1 MNVLEPEKII
11 LNVAGNFAN
20 DSLFAFPALCH
31 NDRIAIVQDE
41 SLKVMFYDI
50 QRQKFI
56 AEFKTNSIG
65 GYSVLG
71 DDLKFGIY
79 GG

>member
-31 NDRIAIVQDE
+31 NDRIALVLDE
-41 SLKVMFYDI
+41 SQKVKFYDI
-50 QRQKFI
+50 QRQKYI
-56 AEFKTNSIG
+56 AECKTDKIG
-65 GYSVLG
+65 GYGVIG
-71 DDLKFGIY
+71 DDFLFGIY